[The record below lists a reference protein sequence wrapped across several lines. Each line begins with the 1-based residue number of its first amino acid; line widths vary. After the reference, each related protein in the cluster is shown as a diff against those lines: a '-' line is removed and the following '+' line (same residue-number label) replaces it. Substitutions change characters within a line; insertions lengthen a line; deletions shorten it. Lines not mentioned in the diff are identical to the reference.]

1 MARLSPLSLS
11 MTPGFPLALN
21 ALLARARPTPAEAVS
36 IVLELCRQIRP
47 ATTAAITPAVS
58 RATVLLDANGT
69 VATRGGAVTEDD
81 QTVSLLGH
89 LLLELVEDRPETS
102 RLRRIAARA
111 TRSLPGGSRRALSVR
126 RLASALRRNAPSDPK
141 AAVAAFVRRAS
152 GAVVEPA
159 APALE
164 EPRGM
169 ASVARGAARLLMP
182 LWRRIA

>member
-1 MARLSPLSLS
+1 
-11 MTPGFPLALN
+11 MTPGFPLALE
-21 ALLARARPTPAEAVS
+21 ALLARARPTPSEAVS

-47 ATTAAITPAVS
+47 ATTAAVTPGVS
-58 RATVLLDANGT
+58 RAAVLLDSSGT
-69 VATRGGAVTEDD
+69 VATRGGGVTEDD

-102 RLRRIAARA
+102 RLRRVAARA
-111 TRSLPGGSRRALSVR
+111 ARSLPGGSRRAFSVR

-152 GAVVEPA
+152 GATAVPTTPPV
-159 APALE
+159 LE
-164 EPRGM
+164 EPHGV